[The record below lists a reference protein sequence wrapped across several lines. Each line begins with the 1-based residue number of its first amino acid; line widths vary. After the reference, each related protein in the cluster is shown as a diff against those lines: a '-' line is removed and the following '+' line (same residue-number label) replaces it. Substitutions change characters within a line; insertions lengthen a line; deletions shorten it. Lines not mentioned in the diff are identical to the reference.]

1 MPLSKIPMWQNSK
14 MSDFQ
19 LHPIPC
25 SRWCFGVT
33 LTLLMRMLCVL
44 KIIKNNL
51 MSKLKSFEG
60 LTFMIFD
67 WNVQSCCMT
76 IFLILRI
83 INDGKG
89 KHYPRESV
97 NEWIRSWSS
106 NICLFHALK
115 NSDDTLSLTQNQK
128 FTIILEKKKIKIQAH
143 FQTCS
148 RYFQK
153 VSRYKYFL
161 KKYLDI
167 DTLSKSI

>member
-128 FTIILEKKKIKIQAH
+128 FTIILEKKKIKKSKFKLIFRPVQDT
-143 FQTCS
+143 F
-148 RYFQK
+148 
-153 VSRYKYFL
+153 
-161 KKYLDI
+161 KKYLD
-167 DTLSKSI
+167 TNTF

>member
-14 MSDFQ
+14 MSDFH

-44 KIIKNNL
+44 KIIKNYL

-89 KHYPRESV
+89 KPYPRESV

-115 NSDDTLSLTQNQK
+115 NSDDTLFVVSNTKSKVHNRNSGSFSDL
-128 FTIILEKKKIKIQAH
+128 FKI
-143 FQTCS
+143 
-148 RYFQK
+148 
-153 VSRYKYFL
+153 
-161 KKYLDI
+161 
-167 DTLSKSI
+167 LSKSI